1 MDGLDILVTNDDGID
16 AAGFRALSRELSKIG
31 NVTAVAPADDQSAV
45 GRSVSESVSV
55 HNHELGYVVEGTPV
69 DCVIAGLSSLL
80 PETDLVV
87 AGCNHGANLG
97 AGVLGRSGT
106 VSAAVEAAFL
116 GVPAV
121 AVSMYVPN
129 PHWEKSDGLSIEQ
142 FDSAVQAT
150 SYLAERA
157 VEEDV
162 FQTIDYL
169 NINSPLTENATG
181 EMRLTYPSEVY
192 ELYSDQDGS
201 EIHIENSIWEKLD
214 RGTIPD
220 PAGTDRRAILEDC
233 ISVSPLTVTQT
244 IEDHAALEKLVA
256 DFSDSTRQ

>member
-16 AAGFRALSRELSKIG
+16 ASGFQALYRELSTIG

-45 GRSVSESVSV
+45 GRTVSASVSV
-55 HNHELGYVVEGTPV
+55 RTHELGYVVEGTPV
-69 DCVIAGLSSLL
+69 DCVIAGVSSLL

-116 GVPAV
+116 GVPAL
-121 AVSMYVPN
+121 AASMYVPS

-142 FDSAVQAT
+142 FDTAVQAT

-157 VEEDV
+157 VQADV

-169 NINSPLTENATG
+169 NINAPLAENATG

-192 ELYSDQDGS
+192 ELYSEQDDS
-201 EIHIENSIWEKLD
+201 EIRIENSIWEKLGQ
-214 RGTIPD
+214 GTISD
-220 PAGTDRRAILEDC
+220 PEGTDRRAILENC
-233 ISVSPLTVTQT
+233 ISVSPLTVTEA
-244 IEDHAALEKLVA
+244 IEEHAALEELVVE
-256 DFSDSTRQ
+256 FSNPTPE

>member
-1 MDGLDILVTNDDGID
+1 MDGLDILITNDDGIE
-16 AAGFRALSRELSKIG
+16 AAGFRALYRELSRIG

-45 GRSVSESVSV
+45 GRTVSASVSV
-55 HNHELGYVVEGTPV
+55 HGHELGYVVEGTPV
-69 DCVIAGLSSLL
+69 DCVIAGVSSLL

-116 GVPAV
+116 GVPAL
-121 AVSMYVPN
+121 ATSMYVPN
-129 PHWEKSDGLSIEQ
+129 PHWEKSDGLSAEQ
-142 FDSAVQAT
+142 FDTAVQAT

-157 VEEDV
+157 VQEDV

-169 NINSPLTENATG
+169 NINSPLAEKATG

-192 ELYSDQDGS
+192 ELYSEQDES
-201 EIHIENSIWEKLD
+201 EIRIENSIWEKMD

-220 PAGTDRRAILEDC
+220 PEGTDRHAILENC
-233 ISVSPLTVTQT
+233 VSVSPLTVTEA
-244 IEDHAALEKLVA
+244 IEEHDALEHLVA
-256 DFSDSTRQ
+256 EFSNPTRQ